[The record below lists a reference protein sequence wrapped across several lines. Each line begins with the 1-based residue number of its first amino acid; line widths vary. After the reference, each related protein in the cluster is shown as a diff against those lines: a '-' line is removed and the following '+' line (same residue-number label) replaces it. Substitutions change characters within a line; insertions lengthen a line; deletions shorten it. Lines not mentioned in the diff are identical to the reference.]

1 MRRKQ
6 WNIAPPCP
14 EEARRLETQLGRSH
28 LAAQVLA
35 ARGLC
40 GEDAARFLD
49 SSLDRLGDPF
59 LLPDMDKAVAAL
71 EEAIGRGE
79 KIAVYGDYDV
89 DGVTATAI
97 LIRYLRSRG
106 AECQYYIPDRMNEG
120 YGLNTGAIRKL
131 AEDGCCLM
139 VTVDSGITAVEE
151 TLLAQSLGMGVVIT
165 DHHECKEVLPE
176 ALAVVNP
183 RRSDSPYP
191 FRELAG
197 VGVAF
202 KLICAM
208 EKGRPLEELMKQYAD
223 LVAVGTVADVMPLV
237 GENRSIVHWGL
248 QYLQNTKNPGLRA
261 LMQKL
266 GVEDKGVTA
275 GAISF
280 TMAPRINAAGRMGGA
295 DKAVE
300 LFLTDSCRVAGELAG
315 ELCQLN
321 RQRQQEE
328 NQIFQEILGRL
339 SSQFDPQRDKS
350 IVLWGENWHNGVVGI
365 VASRLADRYGVPAIL
380 ISLDGDTGKGSGRSV
395 PGFHLYGGLE
405 ECGDLLEKYGGHE
418 LAVGLTVQR
427 AHLDEFKSRFEAYAA
442 RQMEQNQ
449 VQPVLPVDCLVEPGD
464 LTIPAVESLEVLEPF
479 GMGNPQPMFCM
490 RGLTIEEI
498 TPISQDRH
506 TKLQL
511 GRDGKSFCA
520 FLFGMGSANC
530 PFVCGDQVDGAFSV
544 EINRYR
550 GRESVQLVLRDLLW
564 SGEEDRADR
573 DFWEVYRIFQ
583 EGGALEPRQAL
594 GLIPTR
600 QDLVAVFRHVK
611 AHAGEQGLSCS
622 PRTLYRQVR
631 YEACRGMNLG
641 KLLICLDVFQEFDIF
656 SCTRGDEQVDIR
668 VLERKDKADINGSRI
683 LKRLAEASKSQG

>member
-14 EEARRLETQLGRSH
+14 EEARRLETQLGLSH

-79 KIAVYGDYDV
+79 KIAIYGDYDV

-131 AEDGCCLM
+131 AEDGCRLM

-248 QYLQNTKNPGLRA
+248 QYLENTKNPGLRA

-280 TMAPRINAAGRMGGA
+280 TMAPRINAARFLPGGRAAGRGA
-295 DKAVE
+295 
-300 LFLTDSCRVAGELAG
+300 
-315 ELCQLN
+315 
-321 RQRQQEE
+321 
-328 NQIFQEILGRL
+328 
-339 SSQFDPQRDKS
+339 
-350 IVLWGENWHNGVVGI
+350 
-365 VASRLADRYGVPAIL
+365 VPAE
-380 ISLDGDTGKGSGRSV
+380 
-395 PGFHLYGGLE
+395 P
-405 ECGDLLEKYGGHE
+405 
-418 LAVGLTVQR
+418 A
-427 AHLDEFKSRFEAYAA
+427 AAA
-442 RQMEQNQ
+442 RGKSDLPGDPGAAF
-449 VQPVLPVDCLVEPGD
+449 QPV
-464 LTIPAVESLEVLEPF
+464 
-479 GMGNPQPMFCM
+479 
-490 RGLTIEEI
+490 
-498 TPISQDRH
+498 
-506 TKLQL
+506 
-511 GRDGKSFCA
+511 
-520 FLFGMGSANC
+520 
-530 PFVCGDQVDGAFSV
+530 
-544 EINRYR
+544 
-550 GRESVQLVLRDLLW
+550 
-564 SGEEDRADR
+564 
-573 DFWEVYRIFQ
+573 
-583 EGGALEPRQAL
+583 
-594 GLIPTR
+594 
-600 QDLVAVFRHVK
+600 
-611 AHAGEQGLSCS
+611 
-622 PRTLYRQVR
+622 
-631 YEACRGMNLG
+631 
-641 KLLICLDVFQEFDIF
+641 
-656 SCTRGDEQVDIR
+656 
-668 VLERKDKADINGSRI
+668 
-683 LKRLAEASKSQG
+683 